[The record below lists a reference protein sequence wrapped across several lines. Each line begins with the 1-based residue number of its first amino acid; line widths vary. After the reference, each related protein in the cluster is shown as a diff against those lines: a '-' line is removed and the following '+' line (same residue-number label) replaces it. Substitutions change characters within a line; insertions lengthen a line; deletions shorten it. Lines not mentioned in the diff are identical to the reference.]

1 MSPRMD
7 LEMLNAV
14 PSWEWPNDAGALFIE
29 VLRDTASEESDR
41 LIAAEL
47 AGDFTVVNDEIFDI
61 LLSIIGNE
69 EEMASLRGTAAIA
82 LGPAL
87 DHSAMEGF
95 DDPDDM
101 PISEPTFLKAQELL
115 RKLFMDGDVP
125 KEVRRRIL
133 EASVRAPQDWHQE
146 AVRDAYSS
154 DDDDWKL
161 TAVFSMCYVGGF
173 DGQILEALQSD
184 NEEIEYEAI
193 HSAGNWGLDAA
204 WQHIEGIVTAADQNK
219 LLLLAAIEALATIRP
234 DQAGMVLVDLTL
246 RDDEEV
252 VDAANEAMAM
262 AETMAMLEGSLDGH
276 IEEED
281 LFP

>member
-1 MSPRMD
+1 MAPRMD

-14 PSWEWPNDAGALFIE
+14 PPWEWPNDAGALFIE

-61 LLSIIGNE
+61 LLSIIANDE
-69 EEMASLRGTAAIA
+69 ETPSLRGTAAIA

-146 AVRDAYSS
+146 AIRDAYSN

-173 DGQILEALQSD
+173 EEQILEALQSD
-184 NEEIEYEAI
+184 NEEIEYEAVQ
-193 HSAGNWGLDAA
+193 SAGNWGLDAA
-204 WQHIEGIVTAADQNK
+204 WRHIEGIVTAANPDK
-219 LLLLAAIEALATIRP
+219 VLLLAAIEALASIRP

-246 RDDEEV
+246 HDDEEI
-252 VDAANEAMAM
+252 VDAANEGMAM
-262 AETMAMLEGSLDGH
+262 AETMAMLEGSLDDDD
-276 IEEED
+276 EED
-281 LFP
+281 LGW